1 MLHLLDRYGATEL
14 EAAIGEALSREVPH
28 PNAVR
33 LSLERRREQRELDPP
48 LAVELPE
55 DPRVKKL
62 VVKPHKLNDYDHL
75 QADTETENDDDD
87 DNHE

>member
-1 MLHLLDRYGATEL
+1 MARPCPG
-14 EAAIGEALSREVPH
+14 GVPH

-33 LSLERRREQRELDPP
+33 LALERRREQRELDPP

-62 VVKPHKLNDYDHL
+62 VVKPHKLNDYDQL
-75 QADTETENDDDD
+75 QADTETETENDDDD
-87 DNHE
+87 NNDA